1 MTELYPIADKAT
13 LPTETILLY
22 QYDTLPP
29 PGRSN
34 GSRKMP
40 KCSTNTVGN
49 LWRVNGTEGNPPIFN
64 GV

>member
-13 LPTETILLY
+13 LPTGTILLSK
-22 QYDTLPP
+22 YDTLPP
-29 PGRSN
+29 RPVQRIGQ
-34 GSRKMP
+34 MP

-49 LWRVNGTEGNPPIFN
+49 LWRVNGTEGNPPVFN